1 MPGTVQTSLNHEN
14 PYNSLSC
21 QVQEEPLFSLG
32 WSAQGYGM
40 ATPRNYYYITASKA
54 GRAAKEEIFA
64 LCACFPP
71 MSPF

>member
-40 ATPRNYYYITASKA
+40 ATPRNYYYITTSKA
-54 GRAAKEEIFA
+54 GRAEKEEIFA

-71 MSPF
+71 MSSF